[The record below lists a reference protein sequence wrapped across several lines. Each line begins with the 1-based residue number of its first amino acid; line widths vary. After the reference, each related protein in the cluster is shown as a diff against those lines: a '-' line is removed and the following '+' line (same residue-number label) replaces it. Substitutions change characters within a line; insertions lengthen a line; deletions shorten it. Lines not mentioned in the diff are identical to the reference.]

1 MNAAVIIG
9 AGRGSRLRA
18 LTDDQ
23 PKCYA
28 PIGGRRIL
36 DWTLDAF
43 AAASITQP
51 VFIGGY
57 RIDMIRGD
65 YPGLAFCHN
74 SDWENNNILLSLF
87 CAEPYFSDGFVCA
100 YSDILFR
107 DSLVRAALDH
117 PADIVLCADT
127 NWRKRY
133 LDRTLHPEEDAEKLI
148 ARDDRVV
155 RIDREIPAEEAS
167 GEFIGVAKFSPRGA
181 ALLGEHFQCRSD
193 EFSGRPWRGAKSF
206 EKAYLIHLI
215 QDMIEQQVPIHLV
228 STHGDYMEIDT
239 EEDYDLANASWP
251 ARWSDAG

>member
-43 AAASITQP
+43 AAAGITQP

-100 YSDILFR
+100 YSDILFTPAVVAGVIESR
-107 DSLVRAALDH
+107 
-117 PADIVLCADT
+117 ADIALGVDT
-127 NWRKRY
+127 SWLERY
-133 LDRTLHPEEDAEKLI
+133 AERTEHPPDDAEKVTAENGRLTH
-148 ARDDRVV
+148 VS
-155 RIDREIPAEEAS
+155 REIAEQDAH
-167 GEFIGVAKFSPRGA
+167 GEFIGVARFSAAGA
-181 ALLGEHFQCRSD
+181 AQLVEHYHRCRQQHA
-193 EFSGRPWRGAKSF
+193 GQPWGAAAVF
-206 EKAYLIHLI
+206 EKAYLIQLLDEMLKQGITMEHVDTPGGYI
-215 QDMIEQQVPIHLV
+215 
-228 STHGDYMEIDT
+228 EIDT
-239 EEDYDLANASWP
+239 QQDFQYAHEQWRENHLE
-251 ARWSDAG
+251 R